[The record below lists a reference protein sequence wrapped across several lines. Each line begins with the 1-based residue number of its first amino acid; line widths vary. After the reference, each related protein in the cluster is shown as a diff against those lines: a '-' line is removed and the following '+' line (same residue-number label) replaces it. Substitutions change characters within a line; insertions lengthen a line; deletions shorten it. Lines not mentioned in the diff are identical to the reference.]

1 MFHPPKCFA
10 GIIQFWKSF
19 TGEIRNFASRL
30 NQTWRPFIHLI
41 YYSKQQRPRLP
52 PSLLPFFRFAARRK
66 LTLLGIYSPRQ
77 TLYRVSNMFDI
88 FSPPSFLD
96 SGYIREISTFCAR
109 PRENYSIFNSSISIE
124 IDRILEFNVWKWSTP
139 MIHYAV
145 QYLAFTPSPVVIIF
159 IIIITTVP
167 LYFLFYNKLVSLWK
181 KEET

>member
-1 MFHPPKCFA
+1 MRDYCACVTDINCHVSSPKMFRRDYSILEKFHWRNSKFCQPVKSNLTPFHPPDILFETTTPT
-10 GIIQFWKSF
+10 SP
-19 TGEIRNFASRL
+19 SL
-30 NQTWRPFIHLI
+30 L
-41 YYSKQQRPRLP
+41 

-124 IDRILEFNVWKWSTP
+124 IDRILEFNV
-139 MIHYAV
+139 
-145 QYLAFTPSPVVIIF
+145 
-159 IIIITTVP
+159 
-167 LYFLFYNKLVSLWK
+167 
-181 KEET
+181 